1 MLDKEFFAPVLASYA
16 NSMTEYKSI
25 EEEINFSIKGNSID
39 AAASKELKRIRNNID
54 SVDGKIKERLTKFLN
69 SSANKKFIQE
79 FFISK
84 KDDRYTIPLNLP
96 IKTKLPEVLLKPRQK
111 VLLYL

>member
-1 MLDKEFFAPVLASYA
+1 
-16 NSMTEYKSI
+16 MTEYKSI

-39 AAASKELKRIRNNID
+39 VAASKELKRIRNNID
-54 SVDGKIKERLTKFLN
+54 SVDGKIKERLMKFLN

-84 KDDRYTIPLNLP
+84 RMTVIRFQLNLP
-96 IKTKLPEVLLKPRQK
+96 IKIKLLEVLLKPRQK
-111 VLLYL
+111 ALLYL